1 MLNLHAR
8 AAVKR
13 AMTPIARRLLRLG
26 VRPDAVTAVGTLG
39 ASAAALWFFPRGV
52 FFLGAVLVTIFVLS
66 DMLDGTM
73 ARLGG
78 RSTRWGAFLDSTLD
92 RIADA
97 AILSGIVLWYAGRG
111 DDLLLAGVALF
122 GLVSGLLVSYSK
134 ARAEGLGMTA
144 EVGVAERTERL
155 AIALVGIGLSGL
167 GVPYILEIA
176 LWLLAALAAVT
187 VVQRMVAVRR
197 QAVAPIEEEPR

>member
-1 MLNLHAR
+1 MLNLNAR

-155 AIALVGIGLSGL
+155 VIALVGIGLSGL